1 MQYAEFPILSLIIF
15 SPVLGIALAGVF
27 RDASDGIPAKVAA
40 LSSSLL
46 TFLLSLYLWFHF
58 DASEEGLQLVERTG
72 WIPQFNIEYF
82 LGLDGLNLFF
92 LLIITF
98 ITPLALLGSWN
109 LQKRNWQFQIQ
120 MLLLEIGMLGCFAAF
135 DVVLF
140 YVFFEVMLVPM
151 YFLIGIWGGSNRLYA
166 TMKFVIYTMVGSL
179 LMLVAL
185 IYTAILFKEINNGWS
200 FNILD
205 WYGMNIAPETQTWLF
220 LGFAVAFAVKIPL
233 FPFHTW
239 LPDAH
244 YEAPTAG
251 SVQLAAVMLKFGP
264 YGFLRF
270 AMPVFPAA
278 VYELTPLF
286 ITLSL
291 IGIIYGGLV
300 AMVQKQIKRLIAYS
314 SVAHMGYIVLGL
326 FALNTQGVYGG
337 WIQMINHAIVTG
349 ALFLVVGMIYERT
362 HTQEIVDYGGV
373 IQTMPLFSVFLVFF
387 SMASVGL
394 PGLNGFVGEVL
405 AMVGAARVNIWYG
418 IIAAAGVI
426 IAAIYMLWMVQR
438 VLFGPL
444 VKDMVKGLNDL
455 SLREVVVLAP
465 LAFWTVFL
473 GVYPQP
479 FFDRI
484 DVSVQKYIEQI
495 KSQEPRFAQ
504 DENKQK
510 DLLSL
515 MGLKKPELLSKRG
528 TLFVFSLY
536 LFPPWQVFQPAISS

>member
-15 SPVLGIALAGVF
+15 SPVLGISLAGVF

-140 YVFFEVMLVPM
+140 YVFFEVMLIPM

-200 FNILD
+200 FNILH

-270 AMPVFPAA
+270 AMPVFPPA
-278 VYELTPLF
+278 VYELTP
-286 ITLSL
+286 
-291 IGIIYGGLV
+291 
-300 AMVQKQIKRLIAYS
+300 
-314 SVAHMGYIVLGL
+314 
-326 FALNTQGVYGG
+326 
-337 WIQMINHAIVTG
+337 
-349 ALFLVVGMIYERT
+349 
-362 HTQEIVDYGGV
+362 
-373 IQTMPLFSVFLVFF
+373 
-387 SMASVGL
+387 
-394 PGLNGFVGEVL
+394 
-405 AMVGAARVNIWYG
+405 
-418 IIAAAGVI
+418 
-426 IAAIYMLWMVQR
+426 
-438 VLFGPL
+438 
-444 VKDMVKGLNDL
+444 
-455 SLREVVVLAP
+455 
-465 LAFWTVFL
+465 
-473 GVYPQP
+473 
-479 FFDRI
+479 
-484 DVSVQKYIEQI
+484 
-495 KSQEPRFAQ
+495 
-504 DENKQK
+504 
-510 DLLSL
+510 
-515 MGLKKPELLSKRG
+515 
-528 TLFVFSLY
+528 
-536 LFPPWQVFQPAISS
+536 

>member
-27 RDASDGIPAKVAA
+27 RDASNGVPAKVAA

-140 YVFFEVMLVPM
+140 YVFFEVMLIPM

-233 FPFHTW
+233 FPVHTW

-270 AMPVFPAA
+270 AMPVFP
-278 VYELTPLF
+278 VSYTHLTLP
-286 ITLSL
+286 T
-291 IGIIYGGLV
+291 IY
-300 AMVQKQIKRLIAYS
+300 
-314 SVAHMGYIVLGL
+314 SV
-326 FALNTQGVYGG
+326 
-337 WIQMINHAIVTG
+337 
-349 ALFLVVGMIYERT
+349 
-362 HTQEIVDYGGV
+362 
-373 IQTMPLFSVFLVFF
+373 
-387 SMASVGL
+387 
-394 PGLNGFVGEVL
+394 
-405 AMVGAARVNIWYG
+405 
-418 IIAAAGVI
+418 
-426 IAAIYMLWMVQR
+426 
-438 VLFGPL
+438 
-444 VKDMVKGLNDL
+444 
-455 SLREVVVLAP
+455 
-465 LAFWTVFL
+465 
-473 GVYPQP
+473 
-479 FFDRI
+479 
-484 DVSVQKYIEQI
+484 
-495 KSQEPRFAQ
+495 
-504 DENKQK
+504 
-510 DLLSL
+510 
-515 MGLKKPELLSKRG
+515 
-528 TLFVFSLY
+528 
-536 LFPPWQVFQPAISS
+536 